1 MITKAQRSIA
11 LLVAGCFFMENLDGT
26 IVTTAAPRIG
36 ADLHVPSSAVGLV
49 ITVYL
54 MTLAVLIPLSG
65 WMTARFGTRKVFLAA
80 IVTFTVASALC
91 SASGSLGELVVMRVL
106 QGAGGAMMVPVG
118 RLAVLAKAAKQDM
131 MRIVAYIV
139 WPGLVAPV
147 IAPLAGGLITTYAS
161 WRWLFLINV
170 PLGIIALLTAT
181 RLLPA
186 TPTAIP
192 TATSTATSTTTST
205 TTPPLDVT
213 GVILTCA
220 GLAGLTWCAHL
231 LSTPAVSWAP
241 TVLIGAASLVLLIA
255 TVRHLLRT
263 ANPLIDVRTLR
274 IPSLRASVV
283 GGSLFW
289 IMVGAAPFLLPL
301 LFQNIFGWSPVK
313 SGAVVLFIFVGNIGI
328 KPATTFLINR
338 FGFRA
343 VLTAATAMAAAT
355 MLGAACFTAT
365 MPLLIVILVT
375 MLSGVARSVGLS
387 AYTTLAFSDVPDDQM
402 RHANTLNATSQQL
415 CAGLGVAVA
424 AVALR
429 AGLPASRLF
438 TPHPSVAAAYTFAF
452 VMLALIALTATAG
465 ALRLHPQ
472 AGNSVRAGTTTPQ
485 GGRPES
491 APPAV
496 QNDQND
502 QNDQN
507 GHNIKNDQYPQNI
520 TGNAGHRITR

>member
-1 MITKAQRSIA
+1 MITPRQRNVA

-65 WMTARFGTRKVFLAA
+65 WMTARFGTRKVFLTA

-91 SASGSLGELVVMRVL
+91 AASQNLGELVAMRVL

-118 RLAVLAKAAKQDM
+118 RLAVLGKAAKHDI
-131 MRIVAYIV
+131 MRLVAYIV

-170 PLGIIALLTAT
+170 PLGVIALLVAI
-181 RLLPA
+181 RLVPA
-186 TPTAIP
+186 TP
-192 TATSTATSTTTST
+192 STN
-205 TTPPLDVT
+205 PPRLDVL

-231 LSTPAVSWAP
+231 LSTPASSWPLTLLTGVASV
-241 TVLIGAASLVLLIA
+241 VLIAA
-255 TVRHLLRT
+255 TVRHLLRA
-263 ANPLIDVRTLR
+263 ANPLVDLRTLR
-274 IPSLRASVV
+274 IPSLRAAVG

-289 IMVGAAPFLLPL
+289 IMGAAPFLLAL

-328 KPATTFLINR
+328 KPATTFLMNR
-338 FGFRA
+338 FGFRT
-343 VLTAATAMAAAT
+343 VLVVATATAAAT
-355 MLGAACFTAT
+355 MLASACYSIKT
-365 MPLLIVILVT
+365 PLLVIILVT
-375 MLSGVARSVGLS
+375 LLSGVARSVGLS
-387 AYTTLAFSDVPDDQM
+387 AYTTLSFSEVPPEQM
-402 RHANTLNATSQQL
+402 PDANTLSATSQQL

-424 AVALR
+424 TVALR
-429 AGLPASRLF
+429 AGLPVARLF
-438 TPHPSVAAAYTFAF
+438 TAHPSQSAAYPVAF
-452 VMLALIALTATAG
+452 VVLALVVLAATVG
-465 ALRLHPQ
+465 ALRLHPE
-472 AGNSVRAGTTTPQ
+472 AGNAVRSTQTPSSE
-485 GGRPES
+485 PEPV
-491 APPAV
+491 AH
-496 QNDQND
+496 Q
-502 QNDQN
+502 
-507 GHNIKNDQYPQNI
+507 
-520 TGNAGHRITR
+520 RL

>member
-1 MITKAQRSIA
+1 MITKAQRNIA

-80 IVTFTVASALC
+80 IVIFTVASALC
-91 SASGSLGELVVMRVL
+91 SASGSLGELVAMRVL

-118 RLAVLAKAAKQDM
+118 RLAVLAKAAKHDM

-139 WPGLVAPV
+139 WPGLIAPV

-170 PLGIIALLTAT
+170 PLGVIARVAAL
-181 RLLPA
+181 RLMPA
-186 TPTAIP
+186 TKTAP
-192 TATSTATSTTTST
+192 RTA
-205 TTPPLDVT
+205 TPPLDVT

-231 LSTPAVSWAP
+231 LSTPTVSWTP
-241 TVLIGAASLVLLIA
+241 TVLIGAVSLVLLTA
-255 TVRHLLRT
+255 TARHLLRA
-263 ANPLIDVRTLR
+263 ANPLIDLRTLR
-274 IPSLRASVV
+274 IPSLRASVG

-289 IMVGAAPFLLPL
+289 IMVGATPFLLPL
-301 LFQNIFGWSPVK
+301 LFQNVFGWSPVK
-313 SGAVVLFIFVGNIGI
+313 SGAIVLFIFVGNIGI
-328 KPATTFLINR
+328 KPATTFLMNR

-355 MLGAACFTAT
+355 MLGAACFTGAT
-365 MPLLIVILVT
+365 PLLLIILVT
-375 MLSGVARSVGLS
+375 TLSGVARSVGLS

-402 RHANTLNATSQQL
+402 RHANTLNATSSQL

-424 AVALR
+424 TVALR

-438 TPHPSVAAAYTFAF
+438 TPHPGAAAAYTFAF
-452 VMLALIALTATAG
+452 VVLAVIALTATAG

-472 AGNSVRAGTTTPQ
+472 AGDAVRAGTATPQ
-485 GGRPES
+485 AGQPEPKQPEPKQPEPKQPEPKQPALTDN
-491 APPAV
+491 AP
-496 QNDQND
+496 
-502 QNDQN
+502 
-507 GHNIKNDQYPQNI
+507 
-520 TGNAGHRITR
+520 TR